1 MVRFESL
8 ALAIAKINGGLDD
21 PDSRAFKLKNPG
33 MLKTYRP
40 EKKADSENYRIFT
53 THAGGFKALIADL
66 QAKCNGKNHRLTV
79 ENTLS
84 DMLKVYG
91 FTNDAA
97 QRKIILFVRRA
108 LQDESVSNSTKLAWF
123 NEVPEVVLVEE
134 N

>member
-1 MVRFESL
+1 MVRFEAL
-8 ALAIAKINGGLDD
+8 ALSISHINGGLSD
-21 PDSRAFKLKNPG
+21 PDSKAFKLKNPG

-40 EKKADSENYRIFT
+40 EKKVDSENYRIFT

-79 ENTLS
+79 ENTLG

-91 FTNDAA
+91 FTNEAA
-97 QRKIILFVRRA
+97 QRKIVLFIRRA
-108 LQDESVSNSTKLAWF
+108 LNDDSVSNSTKLAWF
-123 NEVPEVVLVEE
+123 NEVSEPALVEE